1 MDPQTIIIADNQ
13 YLIHEAV
20 LSILLK
26 SEFEL
31 TLESVYFKSEL
42 IERVTILKPAVVIV
56 DPDTMDFDSAD
67 DLRLIK
73 KYSPQTEI
81 FILSANQDNNDV
93 AAILDAGANQYILK
107 TTDDKEFSDALRAAI
122 SHKKYL
128 CSEILDIVL
137 NKKPAQEPARITTS
151 EIEIVRLIAQ
161 GLTAKEI
168 ATKKF
173 ISVHTV
179 NTHRKNIFRK
189 LNVNSTSELIM
200 HAIRSG
206 IVDTT
211 EYYI

>member
-1 MDPQTIIIADNQ
+1 MDQQNIILADNQ
-13 YLIHEAV
+13 YLAREAI
-20 LSILLK
+20 LSILSK
-26 SEFEL
+26 SELNLCVE
-31 TLESVYFKSEL
+31 TVYFKADL
-42 IERVTILKPAVVIV
+42 IERVTILKPSVVII
-56 DPDTMDFDSAD
+56 DPDTIDFDTLEE
-67 DLRLIK
+67 LRLLK
-73 KYSPQTEI
+73 KYSSNTEV
-81 FILSANQDNNDV
+81 FIVSNNQDNADV
-93 AAILDAGANQYILK
+93 SAILDAGANQYILK
-107 TTDDKEFSDALRAAI
+107 STDEKEFNDALRAAL

-128 CSEILDIVL
+128 CSEILELVL
-137 NKKPAQEPARITTS
+137 NKKPAQEPTRITTS

-200 HAIRSG
+200 HAIRTG

>member
-1 MDPQTIIIADNQ
+1 MEQQIIIIADNQ
-13 YLIHEAV
+13 YLAHEAV
-20 LSILLK
+20 LSILSK
-26 SEFEL
+26 TEFDFI
-31 TLESVYFKSEL
+31 LESVYFKSDL
-42 IERVTILKPAVVIV
+42 IERITVLKPAIVII
-56 DPDTMDFDSAD
+56 DPDTLDFDSVD

-73 KYSPQTEI
+73 KYSCNTEI
-81 FILSANQDNNDV
+81 FILSQNQDNIEV
-93 AAILDAGANQYILK
+93 AAILDAGANQYLLK
-107 TTDDKEFSDALRAAI
+107 NTDEKEFSDALRAAL

-137 NKKPAQEPARITTS
+137 NKKPAQEPARITIS
-151 EIEIVRLIAQ
+151 EVEIVRLIAQ

-200 HAIRSG
+200 HAIRTG

>member
-1 MDPQTIIIADNQ
+1 MDQQTIIIADNQ
-13 YLIHEAV
+13 FLAREAV
-20 LSILLK
+20 ISILSKLDFNFNI
-26 SEFEL
+26 E
-31 TLESVYFKSEL
+31 TVYFKTDL
-42 IERVTILKPAVVIV
+42 IEQVTILKPAIVIT
-56 DPDTMDFDSAD
+56 DPDTIDFDSAD

-73 KYSPQTEI
+73 KYSPNTEI
-81 FILSANQDNNDV
+81 FILTHNQDNNDV
-93 AAILDAGANQYILK
+93 AAILDAGANQYLLK
-107 TTDDKEFSDALRAAI
+107 NTDDKDFNDALRASI
-122 SHKKYL
+122 CHKKYL
-128 CSEILDIVL
+128 CSEILDIIL
-137 NKKPAQEPARITTS
+137 NKKPVQEPTRITSS

-200 HAIRSG
+200 HAIRAG